1 MYLPSAVVGHGLPLL
16 GLSQRRPTWELE
28 ERDLQFFIYIISNI
42 IFYGYNIYM
51 ENNYL
56 TGLYKLNITGL
67 RALLPQYVDN
77 AEITKQINDL
87 IAKKQQKSKN
97 KPKKPNGFVSV
108 SNNINSR
115 IQFDD
120 EHPIHNIDVEK
131 CASCEKVLSDEQPKN
146 DKNVS
151 LKNDKNVSL
160 QSAIGM
166 LRHYY
171 KDRYN
176 NKPTVRPRETR
187 FGHISGISYTIAS
200 NGNIESLTFD
210 LE

>member
-1 MYLPSAVVGHGLPLL
+1 
-16 GLSQRRPTWELE
+16 
-28 ERDLQFFIYIISNI
+28 
-42 IFYGYNIYM
+42 M
-51 ENNYL
+51 ENNHL

-97 KPKKPNGFVSV
+97 KPKKPTGFVSV

-120 EHPIHNIDVEK
+120 DHPIHNIDVEK
-131 CASCEKVLSDEQPKN
+131 CASCEKVLSDEQ
-146 DKNVS
+146 
-151 LKNDKNVSL
+151 LKNDKDVSL